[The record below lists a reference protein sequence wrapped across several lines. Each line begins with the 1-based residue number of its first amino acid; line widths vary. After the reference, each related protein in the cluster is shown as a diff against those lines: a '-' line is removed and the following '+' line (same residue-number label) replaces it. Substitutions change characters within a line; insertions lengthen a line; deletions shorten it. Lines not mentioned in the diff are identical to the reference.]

1 MYLFMYFPFAVLAD
15 RSNRR
20 LRGPRFTNE
29 PPELA
34 EFSNST
40 GTVITCTAQGTP
52 EPIMHWERKDGSTVS
67 SIPGIRQVRPDNSL
81 VFFPIDSSKYRPD
94 VHATVYRCVATNKV
108 GTIRS
113 NDVTV
118 KTGKYNITNYFIINL
133 CLYENVKLL
142 CFKKLFY
149 KEFSKYL

>member
-1 MYLFMYFPFAVLAD
+1 MSNVFIHLTNLFITVFTFTVLAD

-81 VFFPIDSSKYRPD
+81 VFFPIDSNKYRPD

-118 KTGKYNITNYFIINL
+118 KTGKTKFNNYFYCQYKFL
-133 CLYENVKLL
+133 RKLKTIL
-142 CFKKLFY
+142 H
-149 KEFSKYL
+149 